1 MSFVIENAHI
11 YTMAGEIIENG
22 FVAFDNGKITAVG
35 GMENVPE
42 GERVDAEGGILLPGL
57 IDAHSHIG
65 LFNEGMRF
73 EGEDGNEDTD
83 PITPH
88 LRAIDAVYP
97 QDLAFREAREAG
109 ITTVVTGPGSANP
122 IGGAFAA
129 LKTKGVCVDEMA
141 INPCAAMKF
150 AFGENPKISYNQ
162 KERTPVTRMATAA
175 LIRETLFKAQE
186 YADSRL
192 DEEDCDFDMKLEALL
207 PLLDGELSA
216 QMHAHRADDIFTAL
230 RIAREFDID
239 IALVHATEGHMI
251 AEKLAEAKVPVIC
264 GPLLNS
270 RSKPELANQSVKNA
284 ALLAK
289 AGVKCALCTDHPEV
303 PQNYLMLS
311 CALAAAEGLS
321 EVEALSMIT
330 INAAEIAGIETRVGS
345 IEVGKDADFV
355 LYRGHPFDM
364 RSKVEGVWCD
374 GERIV

>member
-1 MSFVIENAHI
+1 MGFIIKNAKV

-22 FVAFDNGKITAVG
+22 FVCVENGKIAGVG
-35 GMENVPE
+35 SMENAPD
-42 GERVDAEGGILLPGL
+42 GEAVDAGGGILLPGL
-57 IDAHSHIG
+57 IDAHTHIG

-88 LRAIDAVYP
+88 LRAIDAIYP
-97 QDLAFREAREAG
+97 QDVAFREAACAG
-109 ITTVVTGPGSANP
+109 VTTVVSGPGSANP
-122 IGGAFAA
+122 IGGTFAA
-129 LKTKGVCVDEMA
+129 IKTRGVCVDDMA
-141 INPCAAMKF
+141 INPSAAMKF
-150 AFGENPKISYNQ
+150 AFGENPKISYNS
-162 KERTPVTRMATAA
+162 KERAPVTRMATAA

-192 DEEDCDFDMKLEALL
+192 DEEDCDFDMKLESLL
-207 PLLDGELSA
+207 PLLDGELTA

-239 IALVHATEGHMI
+239 MALVHATEGYLI
-251 AEKLAEAKVPVIC
+251 AEKIAEANIPVIC
-264 GPLLNS
+264 GPMINS
-270 RSKPELANQSVKNA
+270 RSKPELAKQTVKNA
-284 ALLAK
+284 AILAK

-311 CALAAAEGLS
+311 AALAASEGVD
-321 EVEALSMIT
+321 EYEALAMIT

-355 LYRGHPFDM
+355 LYEGHPFDT
-364 RSKVEGVWCD
+364 RSKVGGVWID

>member
-1 MSFVIENAHI
+1 MNFIIENATV
-11 YTMAGEIIENG
+11 YTMAGEIIEKG
-22 FVAFDNGKITAVG
+22 YVCVQDGKIARVG
-35 GMENVPE
+35 DMANCPA
-42 GERVDAEGGILLPGL
+42 GERIDAQGGILLPGL

-65 LFNEGMRF
+65 LFGEGLRF

-88 LRAIDAVYP
+88 LRAIDAIYP
-97 QDLAFREAREAG
+97 QDIAFKEARDAG
-109 ITTVVTGPGSANP
+109 VTTVVTGPGSANP
-122 IGGAFAA
+122 IGGTFAA
-129 LKTKGVCVDEMA
+129 IKTKGICVDEMA
-141 INPCAAMKF
+141 INPSACMKF
-150 AFGENPKISYNQ
+150 AFGENPKISYNS
-162 KERTPVTRMATAA
+162 KERAPVTRMATAA

-207 PLLDGELSA
+207 PLLDGELSS

-230 RIAREFDID
+230 RIAKEFDID
-239 IALVHATEGHMI
+239 VSLVHATEGYLI
-251 AEKLAEAKVPVIC
+251 ADKLAAAGVPVIC
-264 GPLLNS
+264 GPMLNS
-270 RSKPELANQSVKNA
+270 RSKPELARQSVKNA
-284 ALLAK
+284 AILAK

-311 CALAAAEGLS
+311 AALAAREGIS
-321 EVEALSMIT
+321 DVDALAMIT

-355 LYRGHPFDM
+355 LYDGHPFDI
-364 RSKVEGVWCD
+364 RSKVRGVWID